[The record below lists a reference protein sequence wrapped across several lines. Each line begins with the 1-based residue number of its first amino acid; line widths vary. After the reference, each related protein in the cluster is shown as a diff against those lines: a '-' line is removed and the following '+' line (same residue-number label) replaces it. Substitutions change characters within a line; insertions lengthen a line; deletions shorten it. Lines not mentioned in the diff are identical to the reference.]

1 MIRIDRRAIRI
12 AVAQQQFAI
21 AATLAASVLL
31 NLIVML
37 SAQPEQR
44 IRVDDHIPSAK
55 IFRRAALRPDGFG
68 FQQLRLDC
76 SDDLV
81 GNFVKQKCR

>member
-37 SAQPEQR
+37 SAQ
-44 IRVDDHIPSAK
+44 
-55 IFRRAALRPDGFG
+55 RAQVIERT
-68 FQQLRLDC
+68 LRLRRFLRR
-76 SDDLV
+76 LV
-81 GNFVKQKCR
+81 GPRKPMSALCQ